1 MASGTH
7 SLQWERNTWN
17 KEQIKRP
24 GQMRT
29 RPGHVLVL
37 TITAHLESRIF
48 LKHLN
53 SQPERGRHA
62 EAALSQ

>member
-1 MASGTH
+1 MTCGTH
-7 SLQWERNTWN
+7 SLQWERNTGN

-24 GQMRT
+24 GRMRT

-37 TITAHLESRIF
+37 TITAHLASRIF
-48 LKHLN
+48 LKHLS
-53 SQPERGRHA
+53 SQREGGGHA